1 MDYLSMIDTFWLENI
16 IGGIMELEEY
26 ECADLVIERE
36 NLDLEILMAKSIYV
50 GVMLIC
56 RLKEN
61 AEEIELAVS
70 ILSKKLWDAAD
81 RMDAAEFQGIIT
93 EAVDGMRNSFEKPV
107 GDKFTNAAANIS
119 RYVLGFKKMNT
130 LDKISNLVGIVND
143 FIN

>member
-107 GDKFTNAAANIS
+107 GAKFTNAAANIS